1 MYIGNV
7 QVCPCS
13 KKQKQKTKT
22 KKKKR
27 RLKENI
33 HVIIPRR
40 ESVNR
45 ARLPM
50 QGASQNYYTQSI

>member
-1 MYIGNV
+1 MYRFV
-7 QVCPCS
+7 HVV
-13 KKQKQKTKT
+13 KKQKKKTKT
-22 KKKKR
+22 KKKKKKTER
-27 RLKENI
+27 KYTS

-40 ESVNR
+40 ENVNR